1 MAEPEKSAARKIA
14 DAGLRPTA
22 ARVAI
27 LESLEAT
34 RDHPS
39 ADELAARLGKGGRRI
54 GRATVYQNLEKLAAA
69 GVITSLTSSDGLRR
83 FDATLEPHQHF
94 VCTES
99 GRIYDV
105 QVDPELLRQLK
116 PIDPATGK
124 PMRGAKVG
132 EVRIQF
138 VGAKQEPRA

>member
-1 MAEPEKSAARKIA
+1 MMSQRADKSAVHRIAR
-14 DAGLRPTA
+14 AGLRPTA

-27 LESLEAT
+27 LESLDAT
-34 RDHPS
+34 CDHPT
-39 ADELAARLGKGGRRI
+39 ADELAARLGAQGRRI
-54 GRATVYQNLEKLAAA
+54 GRATVYQNLDKLAEA

-105 QVDPELLRQLK
+105 QVDPELLKKLK

-124 PMRGAKVG
+124 PMKGAMVG

-138 VGAKQEPRA
+138 VGAKR

>member
-1 MAEPEKSAARKIA
+1 MTRPFDNSAARKIV

-39 ADELAARLGKGGRRI
+39 ADELAARLGRGGRRI
-54 GRATVYQNLEKLAAA
+54 GRATVYQNLEKLVAA

-105 QVDPELLRQLK
+105 QVDPELLKKLK

-124 PMRGAKVG
+124 PMKGAMVG

-138 VGAKQEPRA
+138 VGAKR

>member
-1 MAEPEKSAARKIA
+1 M
-14 DAGLRPTA
+14 RPTT

-27 LESLEAT
+27 LASLEEV

-39 ADELAARLGKGGRRI
+39 ADELAVRLEAAGHHI
-54 GRATVYQNLEKLAAA
+54 GRATVYQNLDKLAEA

-105 QVDPELLRQLK
+105 QVDPELLKQLK

-124 PMRGAKVG
+124 PMKGAKVG

-138 VGAKQEPRA
+138 VGAKR